1 MLVLFSSTYQ
11 SWVTLLPSTSSGR
24 TVNRRPKDDSL
35 IPRFPGLTMAGHPF
49 DAVRPE
55 VLEGRTAKH
64 GTVSREELKNRNK
77 LERFLLPHISAD
89 I

>member
-1 MLVLFSSTYQ
+1 
-11 SWVTLLPSTSSGR
+11 
-24 TVNRRPKDDSL
+24 
-35 IPRFPGLTMAGHPF
+35 MAGHPF

-64 GTVSREELKNRNK
+64 GTISREELKNRNK